1 MNDMRARLL
10 TLLVGMVWPLAAFAE
25 PSVLRQS
32 GDCTIVRAQS
42 NEPGIVKVVLKNVD
56 VEILCKFREAEFAG
70 SNVILANADFT
81 SLAGKELDVSY
92 NVAFFSKDG
101 ELIGSASQNG
111 TSRVDGRT
119 KQFGSCIIPTPTA
132 EVRKVSS
139 FKVVVYIGAPK
150 PKK

>member
-1 MNDMRARLL
+1 MRARLL
-10 TLLVGMVWPLAAFAE
+10 TFLVGMAWPLAAFAE

-32 GDCTIVRAQS
+32 GDCTIVRAKS
-42 NEPGIVKVVLKNVD
+42 NEPGIVKVVLKNAD
-56 VEILCKFREAEFAG
+56 VEILCKFREDDFAG

-81 SLAGKELDVSY
+81 SLTGKELDVSY

-111 TSRVDGRT
+111 TSRADGRA
-119 KQFGSCIIPTPTA
+119 KQFGSCIITTPTA

-139 FKVVVYIGAPK
+139 FKVVAYISAPK

>member
-1 MNDMRARLL
+1 MRTKLL
-10 TLLVGMVWPLAAFAE
+10 TLLVTIALPLAALAE
-25 PSVLRQS
+25 PSILRQS

-42 NEPGIVKVVLKNVD
+42 SSEPGIVKVTLKNTD
-56 VEILCKFREAEFAG
+56 VEILCKFREADFAG
-70 SNVILANADFT
+70 GNVIIANPEIR
-81 SLAGKELDVSY
+81 SMAGKELDVSY

-111 TSRVDGRT
+111 TSRADDRI

-139 FKVVVYIGAPK
+139 FKVVVYINAPK